1 MTQQPL
7 FHEIVERHGPTVL
20 RVCAATLGPGAD
32 AEDAWSETFL
42 AALRGY
48 PFDDI
53 EDVEAWLVRVAR
65 HKSVDIVRRNR
76 RAAPHP
82 ELVRDLEAAHDSTRS
97 RRLGAGAVKDDD
109 AGQALQRLFVDDV
122 GARVD
127 VGAWDGELWSHVGA
141 LSERQQFVVV
151 HRYVGQW
158 TYPEIADKLGCST
171 AAARRCGADAI
182 AALRHRLIPT
192 REDT

>member
-97 RRLGAGAVKDDD
+97 RRLGAGAAKDDE

-122 GARVD
+122 HPGAD
-127 VGAWDGELWSHVGA
+127 VEAWDGELWSHVGA